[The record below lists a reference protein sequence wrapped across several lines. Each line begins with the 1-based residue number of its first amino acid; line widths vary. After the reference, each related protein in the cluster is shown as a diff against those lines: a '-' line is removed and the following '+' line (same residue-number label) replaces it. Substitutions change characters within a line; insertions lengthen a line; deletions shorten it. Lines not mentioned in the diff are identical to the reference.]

1 MHRSNRTPDWQ
12 PATSEMTKIRVHR
25 KVGNGRAVPDELG
38 SQAWCTVVTRRQK
51 ESPGRET
58 IYIDGHRGGLIVSKR
73 GKASPPTLPT
83 IGRLLGLATTPVFRE
98 TYADQ
103 LSEFVSD
110 AAGGRPAILIITAPG
125 NEVFIVRHTHTNT
138 HTPVSPPSAI
148 SLATRNGTTEL
159 RDLSLDLLYA
169 VVQRSRG
176 CKRREAG

>member
-1 MHRSNRTPDWQ
+1 M
-12 PATSEMTKIRVHR
+12 HR

-138 HTPVSPPSAI
+138 HTGLSSFCYFSGNAERDHGVARSF
-148 SLATRNGTTEL
+148 TRFTL
-159 RDLSLDLLYA
+159 RRGAA
-169 VVQRSRG
+169 VAGVQ
-176 CKRREAG
+176 EAGGGLASEG